1 MITPYTNAPWRLR
14 AGFTLVELLVVITII
29 GILIALLLPAVQAAR
44 EAARSVQCR
53 NNLHQIGIALDMYID
68 SQGIGGRYPN
78 CAALPIPV
86 GSTGTNKYNK
96 PSLGMALAPF
106 MDKGLPY
113 RDTAA
118 NLDANLKNFRC
129 QTFLCPDDLPSND
142 LPGTASDPT
151 LNRPDNES
159 YFQWQGLSYYY
170 NEYIV
175 CGKVYSNPAAT
186 RVEYL
191 KIPNQQGAWIEQPSG
206 EAWILY
212 DMDAV
217 HGPPGIVGSRNALYC
232 DGHVDAY
239 QTYSY

>member
-1 MITPYTNAPWRLR
+1 MRIPRANAAWRLR

-44 EAARSVQCR
+44 EAARATQCR
-53 NNLHQIGIALDMYID
+53 NNLHQIGVALDMYID

-78 CAALPIPV
+78 CAAMPV
-86 GSTGTNKYNK
+86 PLGSSGTNQHNK
-96 PSLGMALAPF
+96 PSLSMALAPF
-106 MDKGLPY
+106 LETGLPY
-113 RDTAA
+113 ADTAA
-118 NLDANLKNFRC
+118 NLSNNLTTFRT
-129 QTFLCPDDLPSND
+129 QTVRCPDDLPSND
-142 LPGTASDPT
+142 LPGTSSDPT
-151 LNRPDNES
+151 LNRPDNQS

-170 NEYIV
+170 NEMKV
-175 CGKVYSNPAAT
+175 CGNILTNPAAT

-191 KIPNQQGAWIEQPSG
+191 RITNRQGAWMDQPSG
-206 EAWILY
+206 EAWIVY

-217 HGPPGIVGSRNALYC
+217 HGPPGNVGSRHALYC